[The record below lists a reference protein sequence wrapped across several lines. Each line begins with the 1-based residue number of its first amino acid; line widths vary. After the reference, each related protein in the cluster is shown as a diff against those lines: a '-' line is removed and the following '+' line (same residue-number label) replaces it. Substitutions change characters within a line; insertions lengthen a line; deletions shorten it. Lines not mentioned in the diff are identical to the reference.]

1 MHFKPLAILT
11 LVLAACQTPVGK
23 PVETVV
29 EPAPITHP
37 ITHPISG
44 TVSIG
49 ASFTSGS
56 NPSSANDSDVIPG
69 RIILEFKPGLRLQS
83 LSPLQAKVQG
93 QTRSLEPL
101 RLLTQGATLYELPG
115 ATSSETVR
123 AAQTLNARTDV
134 LYAETDRRLHA
145 LETSGGPQTSSLQA
159 NAVEPPNDPLFPD
172 AWWLTDNPGSLNA
185 VNAWK
190 ISTGSAGLAVLGETV
205 IAVIDTGIAV
215 KHPDLQDK
223 ILPGYDFV
231 SNSTNA
237 ADGDGRDSN
246 PDDPGDAN
254 NTFHGSHVAGL
265 AAASSNNGIGMTGV
279 SWGSRLLPVRM
290 LGLDGGTISDFI
302 DALLWSAGLPVAGVP
317 DNQHPAT
324 VINASLGGSGS
335 CSSATQSAI
344 HRAIQ
349 AGSSVVIAAG
359 NEAQNAWGSSPGNCD
374 GVITVGAS
382 EPGGVLAA
390 YSNTGARLDVVAPG
404 GSEAKGL
411 TSTIKTGPSQF
422 GYGIKR
428 GTSMAAPLVSGTVA
442 LVKSVNPNLTPAQ
455 VRDIITS
462 SVQPLPGC
470 SPSSTGCTSGLLN
483 ATKALEA
490 ARALPAAA
498 QADFDLQVSAA
509 IVEHSSGTATL
520 SVPFQA
526 IAWNGFAQAIT
537 WTFEPAS
544 SGIGGSF
551 TNPTSTPGST
561 AGSNPGSTAN
571 TLTLNTAT
579 AKPGVYTVRIKGSS
593 GTGANL
599 ISRSSKVLVRVGG
612 VNPGPV
618 TPPKPNPPSLRDV
631 KVSAFFM
638 VSDTQFDASK
648 IKDTFSDPTTG
659 TFSLNDLEDGA
670 YWVSAWKDIDGD
682 GKISFGDGYG
692 IYRQAGTIV
701 RVKPPFANVK
711 ITLEKYPQGTTP
723 LGGLLLGR

>member
-1 MHFKPLAILT
+1 MHSKPLAILSLIF
-11 LVLAACQTPVGK
+11 LVACQTPVNK

-29 EPAPITHP
+29 KPAPR
-37 ITHPISG
+37 THPISG

-49 ASFTSGS
+49 ASFASGS
-56 NPSSANDSDVIPG
+56 NLSSPNDSDVIPG
-69 RIILEFKPGLRLQS
+69 RVILEFKPGLRLQS
-83 LSPLQAKVQG
+83 LSPLRARVQG
-93 QTRSLEPL
+93 QTRTLEPV
-101 RLLTQGATLYELPG
+101 RLLAQGATLYGLPG

-134 LYAETDRRLHA
+134 LYAEPDRRLHA
-145 LETSGGPQTSSLQA
+145 LQTSRRPRTSSLAA
-159 NAVEPPNDPLFPD
+159 NAVEPPDDPLFPD

-190 ISTGSAGLAVLGETV
+190 ISTGSGSTGSGLGETV

-215 KHPDLQDK
+215 NHPDLQAK
-223 ILPGYDFV
+223 ILPGYDFI
-231 SNSTNA
+231 SDGTNA

-290 LGLDGGTISDFI
+290 LGLDGGAISDFI

-324 VINASLGGSGS
+324 VINASLSSSGS

-344 HRAIQ
+344 HRAIR

-359 NEAQNAWGSSPGNCD
+359 NEAQDAWASSPGNCD

-382 EPGGVLAA
+382 EPGGALAA

-404 GSEAKGL
+404 GSMAKGL
-411 TSTIKTGPSQF
+411 TSTIKTPTGAF
-422 GYGIKR
+422 GYGIKQ
-428 GTSMAAPLVSGTVA
+428 GTSMATPLVSGTVA
-442 LVKSVNPNLTPAQ
+442 LVKSVNPNLTPSQ
-455 VRDIITS
+455 IRSIITS

-470 SPSSTGCTSGLLN
+470 SPSSTGTCASGLLD

-490 ARALPAAA
+490 AKTLPIAA

-509 IVEHSSGTATL
+509 IVGNSSSTAKV

-526 IAWNGFAQAIT
+526 IAWNGFAQPIT
-537 WTFEPAS
+537 WTFEASS

-551 TNPTSTPGST
+551 VNPSSTPG
-561 AGSNPGSTAN
+561 TAN

-579 AKPGVYTVRIKGSS
+579 AKPGAYTVRIKGSS
-593 GTGANL
+593 GAGANL
-599 ISRSSKVLVRVGG
+599 ISRSTKLLVQVVG

-618 TPPKPNPPSLRDV
+618 TPPKPNPPSLQDV

-638 VSDTQFDASK
+638 VTDTQFDASK
-648 IKDTFSDPTTG
+648 IKNTISDPTTG

-701 RVKPPFANVK
+701 RVKPPFANVN
-711 ITLEKYPQGTTP
+711 ITLERYPQGAAS
-723 LGGLLLGR
+723 LARLLDGSLGR